1 MKSPK
6 DSAAHLNLLSPSSVN
21 EKGAKKGRLR
31 ESPRARGRVGHRPVA
46 ILSMVDVVMEVL
58 NEKLIFGPVFKGR

>member
-1 MKSPK
+1 MCLKI
-6 DSAAHLNLLSPSSVN
+6 SAVR
-21 EKGAKKGRLR
+21 EKRAKKGRLR
-31 ESPRARGRVGHRPVA
+31 ESSRARGRGGHRPVA